1 MNVRCPSCETVYRVD
16 PAKVPAGG
24 VNARCACGNVF
35 RVEHEAEAAGAA
47 AAPAVAAPEALPE
60 EGVPATPSA
69 GLAVEAAKE
78 LATAA
83 GEVPRREEGEEGAA
97 AAAIGEAAGAPLAAR
112 TAPAGEERG
121 IAAEAARESRAR
133 EPVSAGARA
142 PAAPAGPAVPGPRP
156 HPFGRRDPD
165 ERARRLARA
174 LVSDIVAYFPDRRER
189 ALRAGTL
196 RTEFREEIRKSW
208 EEYVAQVG
216 EDMAKRTPYFR
227 AALNEILAG
236 GQHVF

>member
-1 MNVRCPSCETVYRVD
+1 MD
-16 PAKVPAGG
+16 PAKVPVGG

-35 RVEHEAEAAGAA
+35 RVEHEGEVVGAGAAPAAVGVPAGAPPEPAPESLAGEGAPATASASLAVQAAGAA
-47 AAPAVAAPEALPE
+47 
-60 EGVPATPSA
+60 GTP
-69 GLAVEAAKE
+69 
-78 LATAA
+78 T
-83 GEVPRREEGEEGAA
+83 GEVPRHEEGEVG
-97 AAAIGEAAGAPLAAR
+97 AAGAMREAAAR
-112 TAPAGEERG
+112 APMAATAAPAGEEPG
-121 IAAEAARESRAR
+121 MVAEAAREPEAR
-133 EPVSAGARA
+133 EPVGAAARA
-142 PAAPAGPAVPGPRP
+142 PAAGAGPAAPSRRP

-216 EDMAKRTPYFR
+216 EEMAKKTPYFR